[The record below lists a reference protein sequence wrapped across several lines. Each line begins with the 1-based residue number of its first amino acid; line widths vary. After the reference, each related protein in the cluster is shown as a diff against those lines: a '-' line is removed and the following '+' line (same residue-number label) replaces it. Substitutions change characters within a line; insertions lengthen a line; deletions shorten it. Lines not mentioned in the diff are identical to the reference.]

1 MAFMLEGRLAGMDI
15 DGHPAYGIDRA
26 IASRSHG
33 LAMLVFVG
41 VVVALCGHGSDL
53 GLKLIP
59 RRGI

>member
-1 MAFMLEGRLAGMDI
+1 MDI

-26 IASRSHG
+26 IARRSQG
-33 LAMLVFVG
+33 LAMLVSVA
-41 VVVALCGHGSDL
+41 VVAALCGHESDL